1 MEEHPS
7 EISRYNQIIS
17 QSGGVPTTV
26 QRWQFLENF
35 QEKADKIGES
45 PVSPRVRS
53 NTSPRL
59 MIPKNW
65 FKEKKKPNKDL
76 P

>member
-1 MEEHPS
+1 MEEHPR

-17 QSGGVPTTV
+17 QYGGIPTTV

-45 PVSPRVRS
+45 PISPRVRS

-59 MIPKNW
+59 IIPKNW